1 MSYNNKVATYGLEL
15 GEKMRK
21 KPENFCKFAI
31 AGSEKAAAQMVVS
44 LAGRDCGGY
53 FLVVG
58 VEDENHLWLADG
70 RARPIEC
77 PKKKKLR
84 HVKVLDYISDELND
98 KLIRGETVLNAELR
112 KAIAF
117 YKTECRKTRS

>member
-44 LAGRDCGGY
+44 TAGRDCGEY
-53 FLVVG
+53 FIIVG

-70 RARPIEC
+70 RVRPIER

-84 HVKVLDYISDELND
+84 HVKILDCISDELNG

-112 KAIAF
+112 KAIANH
-117 YKTECRKTRS
+117 KMECK